1 MSLNNESLNFCVGLK
16 LLQVTN
22 DRFKKNTP
30 AYTDVQNV
38 SVFITKAL
46 GKLMNINGVCF
57 MIFNDKQP
65 VTGKTV

>member
-1 MSLNNESLNFCVGLK
+1 MTDL
-16 LLQVTN
+16 
-22 DRFKKNTP
+22 KKNTP